1 MVGFDAV
8 EQRPRLVPDIRVQLL
23 AGEGYPR
30 PIQRGRQ
37 KSPIPGMKPVVLSC
51 ALETFHQATTAG
63 EDVVEFSGCDLTCLV
78 ALPLLF
84 DQTGDDLLFRCTGH
98 CGQVSEL
105 PILFWSQSKVDTH
118 A

>member
-1 MVGFDAV
+1 MAYPAQTPEVPNPWHETRGLQARHV
-8 EQRPRLVPDIRVQLL
+8 RPLTETD
-23 AGEGYPR
+23 
-30 PIQRGRQ
+30 
-37 KSPIPGMKPVVLSC
+37 PVVLSC
-51 ALETFHQATTAG
+51 VLEAFHQATTAG

-98 CGQVSEL
+98 RGLVSEL

>member
-30 PIQRGRQ
+30 PFQRGRQ

-63 EDVVEFSGCDLTCLV
+63 EDVVEFSGCDL
-78 ALPLLF
+78 
-84 DQTGDDLLFRCTGH
+84 LLFRCTGH